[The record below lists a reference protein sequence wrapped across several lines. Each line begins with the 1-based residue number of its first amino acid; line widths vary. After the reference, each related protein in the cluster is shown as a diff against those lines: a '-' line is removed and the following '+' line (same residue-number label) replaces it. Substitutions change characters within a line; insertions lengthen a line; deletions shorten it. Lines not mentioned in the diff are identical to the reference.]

1 MKDTIR
7 KEFERLVVEKQNLKF
22 NIQDICDGSCISR
35 QTFYRYYRDKYE
47 IIEEI
52 VRYDLVDPLYPL
64 MDNRVEPVDILEN
77 WYITLLKKKSFY
89 TIIMK
94 EQGQNSFFES
104 LIKYIYELELVCL
117 KQQNINDE
125 QDLDYLAY
133 KFASMQ
139 AMLLKKWFP
148 KMENFNGQLK
158 KYQVTITDLLEENR
172 KLEERVHNSED
183 GKVKN
188 RLEKAKLES
197 ELHDVQ
203 RILERIPPDI
213 LRELKKEKTL
223 EQKRQR

>member
-139 AMLLKKWFP
+139 AMLLKKWFQDGMVASP
-148 KMENFNGQLK
+148 KKMAYYCRFNMPMQ
-158 KYQVTITDLLEENR
+158 Y
-172 KLEERVHNSED
+172 
-183 GKVKN
+183 
-188 RLEKAKLES
+188 
-197 ELHDVQ
+197 
-203 RILERIPPDI
+203 
-213 LRELKKEKTL
+213 
-223 EQKRQR
+223 